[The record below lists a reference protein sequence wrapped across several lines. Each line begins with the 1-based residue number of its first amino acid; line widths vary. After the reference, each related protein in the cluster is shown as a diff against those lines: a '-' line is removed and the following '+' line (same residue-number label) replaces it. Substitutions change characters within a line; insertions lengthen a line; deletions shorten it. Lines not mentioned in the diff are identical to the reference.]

1 MATLSWMRS
10 DPSLK
15 IASFVLAI
23 FVWLYVRSEDKPIQ
37 VLSVP
42 LEISGLPDD
51 LALAGRTL
59 EHVAVRVRGPE
70 ATLRNLTPGRVQ
82 AQARLVDP
90 QPGEHQLELTP
101 DVVRAP
107 IGVEVL
113 SVDPPQLTLTL
124 ERRAT
129 RAVPV
134 VARFQGSPAA
144 PLEQAGYTVTPDQV
158 TVQGPERIIRQ
169 VRHALTDAVVLDGRK
184 ESFETVVGLQPD
196 RNGVR
201 ILDKAVALVRVS
213 LREPPATRSFEN
225 VELVPLLPAR
235 SPHAVRCHPE
245 RVTVVLEGNSQAL
258 AALEPENV
266 RAVLNLEGMGPR
278 AAPYSVQPRVSIH
291 PEEKGLG
298 VVVRSISHQT
308 IHVTVI
314 RRGGR

>member
-1 MATLSWMRS
+1 MTTLAWMRS

-15 IASFVLAI
+15 IASVVLAV

-42 LEISGLPDD
+42 LEITGLPDD

-70 ATLRNLTPGRVQ
+70 AVLRDLTPGRVQ
-82 AQARLVDP
+82 AQARLLDP

-107 IGVEVL
+107 LGVEVL

-134 VARFQGSPAA
+134 VARFRGSPAP

-158 TVQGPERIIRQ
+158 TVQGPERIVRQ
-169 VRHALTDAVVLDGRK
+169 VRHAVTDEVDLDGRK
-184 ESFETVVGLQPD
+184 GTFETVVGLQPD

-201 ILDKAVALVRVS
+201 ILDKAVAVIRVS
-213 LREPPATRSFEN
+213 IEEPPATRAFEN
-225 VELVPLLPAR
+225 IELVPLVPGRA
-235 SPHAVRCHPE
+235 PYTVRCHPE
-245 RVTVVLEGNSQAL
+245 KVTVVLEGSSRAL
-258 AALEPENV
+258 GALEPDNV
-266 RAVLNLEGMGPR
+266 QAVLDLEGMGPR
-278 AAPYSVQPRVSIH
+278 AAPYSVQPRVSIQ
-291 PEEKGLG
+291 PEEMGQG
-298 VVVRSISHQT
+298 VAVRSISHQT
-308 IHVTVI
+308 IHVTVT
-314 RRGGR
+314 RRGTR